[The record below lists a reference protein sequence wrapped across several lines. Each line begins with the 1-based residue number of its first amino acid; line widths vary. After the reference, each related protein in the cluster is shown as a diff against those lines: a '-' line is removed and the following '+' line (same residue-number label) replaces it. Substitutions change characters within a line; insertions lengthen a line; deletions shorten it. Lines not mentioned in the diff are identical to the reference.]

1 MAGEETK
8 RYMEL
13 QMDEMKDFHAE
24 NAEDKDTASKNK
36 EDNREKEAE
45 IARLYEDLAE
55 YEEDLECFENE
66 LEVVN
71 ANELKEISKSL
82 TQNFPDEERDYEQ
95 ELKAVLEAGWT
106 HMVETLKTHPKEQ
119 LEIIKESDFSDVVKK
134 LSAAYPDYTGNFET
148 DIKEI
153 LVKRWEMLIAIK
165 KEHIKEEIAEIKT
178 AGLKPS
184 YAKRVYKRYRGI
196 K

>member
-1 MAGEETK
+1 MADKETK
-8 RYMEL
+8 RYMEM
-13 QMDEMKDFHAE
+13 QMDEMKTFHAE
-24 NAEDKDTASKNK
+24 NAEENNTASKK
-36 EDNREKEAE
+36 KDDNREKEAE
-45 IARLYEDLAE
+45 IAKLYEDLAE

-71 ANELKEISKSL
+71 ANELKNISKSL

-95 ELKAVLEAGWT
+95 ELKAVLEAGWA
-106 HMVETLKTHPKEQ
+106 HMVDVLHTHPKEQ
-119 LEIIKESDFSDVVKK
+119 LEIIKENSFCNIEEK
-134 LSAAYPDYTGNFET
+134 LSEAYPEYNGSFES
-148 DIKEI
+148 EI
-153 LVKRWEMLIAIK
+153 RELLVKRWDTLIAIK

-184 YAKRVYKRYRGI
+184 YAKRVYKRYHGI